1 MIWQDYRKLYANAL
15 KQYSPKFK
23 KELQNQVNTYCRT
36 QDYNAISDKALK
48 KTIYKLHLAM
58 GTKMALISESVVKK
72 SVKGVYVPME
82 FKSQKTDAFQYAI
95 IQVLQNDGLDQLAAD
110 ITDTTKEQ
118 IRRFLVESAQ
128 KNYTLPE
135 TIALL
140 RTSGIT
146 DYRAE
151 LIARTET
158 GRAANIGSM
167 VGATSTGLVTIKE
180 WIAARD
186 NRTRREPRDQ
196 TDHLIMDGV
205 KLSMN
210 EKFQV
215 PNIKGRLMGENGRY
229 DPMDHPCDSSASA
242 ANVCNCRCTL
252 GYEAVRG
259 PNGKLLTLEDNP
271 PIGRIAVIWDAL
283 KNLMGQSIAKL
294 IASLME

>member
-36 QDYNAISDKALK
+36 LDYNAISDKALK

-58 GTKMALISESVVKK
+58 GTKMALISESAVKK

-82 FKSQKTDAFQYAI
+82 FKSAKTDAFQYAI

-110 ITDTTKEQ
+110 ITNTTKEQ

-167 VGATSTGLVTIKE
+167 VGATSTGLVTVKE
-180 WIAARD
+180 WIAAKD
-186 NRTRREPRDQ
+186 NRTRRIPRDQ
-196 TDHLIMDGV
+196 FDHLNMDGT
-205 KLSMN
+205 K
-210 EKFQV
+210 
-215 PNIKGRLMGENGRY
+215 I
-229 DPMDHPCDSSASA
+229 PMDATFKLQNKKGGFDLMLHPCDSSGSA
-242 ANVCNCRCTL
+242 GDVCNCRCTL
-252 GYEAVRG
+252 GYEAQRDK
-259 PNGKLLTLEDNP
+259 NGKLLKLQDNP
-271 PIGRIAVIWDAL
+271 PKGNVGMIWGILTNAVGMQIG
-283 KNLMGQSIAKL
+283 NL
-294 IASLME
+294 IADLFE

>member
-36 QDYNAISDKALK
+36 LDYNKISDKALK

-110 ITDTTKEQ
+110 ITETTKEQ
-118 IRRFLVESAQ
+118 IRRFLIEAAQ
-128 KNYTLPE
+128 KNYTLAE

-167 VGATSTGLVTIKE
+167 VGATATGLVTVKE

-186 NRTRREPRDQ
+186 NRTRREPRDH
-196 TDHLIMDGV
+196 TDHLIMDGT
-205 KLSMN
+205 KLPM
-210 EKFQV
+210 EKQFQV
-215 PNIKGRLMGENGRY
+215 PNNQVGLGYEL
-229 DPMDHPCDSSASA
+229 MDHPCDSKASA

-259 PNGKLLTLEDNP
+259 ANGKLLTLADNP
-271 PIGRIAVIWDAL
+271 PMGRIGVIWNAL
-283 KNLMGQSIAKL
+283 QNVMGQAISKL
-294 IASLME
+294 IASLIQ

>member
-23 KELQNQVNTYCRT
+23 KELQKQVDTYCRT
-36 QDYNAISDKALK
+36 QNFNAISDKSLK

-58 GTKMALISESVVKK
+58 GTKMALISESAVKR
-72 SVKGVYVPME
+72 SVKGVYVPLE
-82 FKSQKTDAFQYAI
+82 YKSQKTDAFQYAI

-118 IRRFLVESAQ
+118 IRRFLIQSAE

-180 WIAARD
+180 WISARD
-186 NRTRREPRDQ
+186 NRTRREPRDH
-196 TDHLIMDGV
+196 TDHLNMDGV
-205 KLSMN
+205 KLPM
-210 EKFQV
+210 EKQFQV
-215 PNIKGRLMGENGRY
+215 PNNQVGLGYEL
-229 DPMDHPCDSSASA
+229 MDHPCDSKASA

-259 PNGKLLTLEDNP
+259 ANGKLLTLQDNP
-271 PIGRIAVIWDAL
+271 PMGRVAVIWNAL
-283 KNLMGQSIAKL
+283 QNVMGQAIGKL
-294 IASLME
+294 IASLIQ

>member
-36 QDYNAISDKALK
+36 LDYNKISDKALK

-58 GTKMALISESVVKK
+58 GTKMALISESIVKK
-72 SVKGVYVPME
+72 SVKGVYVPLE
-82 FKSQKTDAFQYAI
+82 YKSQKTDAFQYAI

-110 ITDTTKEQ
+110 ITNTTKEQ
-118 IRRFLVESAQ
+118 IRRFLIQSAEQ
-128 KNYTLPE
+128 NLTLPQ

-186 NRTRREPRDQ
+186 NRTRREPRDH
-196 TDHLIMDGV
+196 TDHLIMDGT
-205 KLSMN
+205 KLPM
-210 EKFQV
+210 EKQFQV
-215 PNIKGRLMGENGRY
+215 PNNQVGLGYEL
-229 DPMDHPCDSSASA
+229 MDHPCDSKASA

-259 PNGKLLTLEDNP
+259 ANGKLLTLADNP
-271 PIGRIAVIWDAL
+271 PMGRIAVIWNAL
-283 KNLMGQSIAKL
+283 QNVMGQAISKL
-294 IASLME
+294 IASLIQ

>member
-36 QDYNAISDKALK
+36 LDYNKISDKALK

-58 GTKMALISESVVKK
+58 GTKMALISESAVKK

-95 IQVLQNDGLDQLAAD
+95 IQVLQNDGLDQLASD
-110 ITDTTKEQ
+110 ITNTTKEQ
-118 IRRFLVESAQ
+118 IRRFLIESAQ

-180 WIAARD
+180 WIAAKD

-196 TDHLIMDGV
+196 TDHLIMDGT
-205 KLSMN
+205 KLPMN
-210 EKFQV
+210 AKFQV
-215 PNIKGRLMGENGRY
+215 PNIKGKLMGENGRY
-229 DPMDHPCDSSASA
+229 DPMDHPCDSKASA

-259 PNGKLLTLEDNP
+259 ANGKLLTLADNP
-271 PIGRIAVIWDAL
+271 PMGRIGVIWNAL
-283 KNLMGQSIAKL
+283 QNVMGQAISKL
-294 IASLME
+294 IASLIQ

>member
-36 QDYNAISDKALK
+36 LDYNKISDKALK

-58 GTKMALISESVVKK
+58 GTKMALISESAVKK

-95 IQVLQNDGLDQLAAD
+95 IQVLQNDGLDQLASD
-110 ITDTTKEQ
+110 ITNTTKEQ

-186 NRTRREPRDQ
+186 NRTRREPRNH
-196 TDHLIMDGV
+196 TDHLIMDGT
-205 KLSMN
+205 KLPM
-210 EKFQV
+210 EKQFQV
-215 PNIKGRLMGENGRY
+215 PNNQVGLGYEL
-229 DPMDHPCDSSASA
+229 MDHPCDSKASA

-259 PNGKLLTLEDNP
+259 ANGKLLTLADNP
-271 PIGRIAVIWDAL
+271 PMGRIGVIWNAL
-283 KNLMGQSIAKL
+283 QNVMGQAIGKL
-294 IASLME
+294 IASLIQ

>member
-23 KELQNQVNTYCRT
+23 KELQKQVDTYCRT
-36 QDYNAISDKALK
+36 QNFNAISDKSLK

-58 GTKMALISESVVKK
+58 GTKMALISESAVKK

-82 FKSQKTDAFQYAI
+82 YKSQKTDAFQYAI
-95 IQVLQNDGLDQLAAD
+95 IQVLQNDGLDKLASD

-118 IRRFLVESAQ
+118 IRRFLIESAQ

-140 RTSGIT
+140 KTSGIT

-186 NRTRREPRDQ
+186 NRTRREPRDH
-196 TDHLIMDGV
+196 TDHLIMDGT
-205 KLSMN
+205 KLPM
-210 EKFQV
+210 EKQFHV
-215 PNIKGRLMGENGRY
+215 PNNQVGLGYEL
-229 DPMDHPCDSSASA
+229 MDHPCDSKASA

-259 PNGKLLTLEDNP
+259 ANGKLLTLVDNP
-271 PIGRIAVIWDAL
+271 PMGRIAVIWNAL
-283 KNLMGQSIAKL
+283 QNVIGQTIGKL
-294 IASLME
+294 IASLIQ

>member
-36 QDYNAISDKALK
+36 LDYNKISDKALK

-82 FKSQKTDAFQYAI
+82 FKSAKTDAFQYAI

-110 ITDTTKEQ
+110 ITETTKEQ
-118 IRRFLVESAQ
+118 IRRFLIQSAEQ
-128 KNYTLPE
+128 NLTLPQ

-186 NRTRREPRDQ
+186 NRTRREPRDH
-196 TDHLIMDGV
+196 TDHLIMDGT
-205 KLSMN
+205 KLPM
-210 EKFQV
+210 EKQFQV
-215 PNIKGRLMGENGRY
+215 PNNQVGLGYEL
-229 DPMDHPCDSSASA
+229 MDHPCDSKASA

-259 PNGKLLTLEDNP
+259 ANGKLLTLADNP
-271 PIGRIAVIWDAL
+271 PMGRIGVIWNAL
-283 KNLMGQSIAKL
+283 QNVMGQAIGKL
-294 IASLME
+294 IASLIQ

>member
-36 QDYNAISDKALK
+36 QDYSKISDKALK

-58 GTKMALISESVVKK
+58 GTKMALISESAVKK

-82 FKSQKTDAFQYAI
+82 YKSAKTDAFQYAI

-186 NRTRREPRDQ
+186 NRTRREPRDH
-196 TDHLIMDGV
+196 TDHLIMDGT
-205 KLSMN
+205 KLPM
-210 EKFQV
+210 EKQFQV
-215 PNIKGRLMGENGRY
+215 PNNQVGLGYEL
-229 DPMDHPCDSSASA
+229 MDHPCDSKASA

-259 PNGKLLTLEDNP
+259 ANGKLLTLVDNP
-271 PIGRIAVIWDAL
+271 PMGRIAVIWNAL
-283 KNLMGQSIAKL
+283 QNVMGQAIGKL
-294 IASLME
+294 IASLIQ

>member
-36 QDYNAISDKALK
+36 QDYSKISDKALK

-58 GTKMALISESVVKK
+58 GTKMALISESAVKK

-82 FKSQKTDAFQYAI
+82 YKSAKTDAFQYAI

-118 IRRFLVESAQ
+118 IRRFLIQSAEQ
-128 KNYTLPE
+128 NLTLPQ

-158 GRAANIGSM
+158 GRAANIGSQI
-167 VGATSTGLVTIKE
+167 GATATGLVTLKE

-186 NRTRREPRDQ
+186 NRTRREPRDH

-205 KLSMN
+205 KLPM
-210 EKFQV
+210 EKQFQV
-215 PNIKGRLMGENGRY
+215 PNNQVGLGYEF
-229 DPMDHPCDSSASA
+229 MDHPCDSKASA

-259 PNGKLLTLEDNP
+259 ANGKLLTLADNP
-271 PIGRIAVIWDAL
+271 PMGRIGVIWNAL
-283 KNLMGQSIAKL
+283 QNVMGQAISKL
-294 IASLME
+294 IASLIQ

>member
-36 QDYNAISDKALK
+36 QDYNAISDKAIK

-58 GTKMALISESVVKK
+58 GTKMALISESAVKK

-82 FKSQKTDAFQYAI
+82 FKSAKTDAFQYAI

-110 ITDTTKEQ
+110 ITETTKEQ
-118 IRRFLVESAQ
+118 IRRFLIESVE
-128 KNYTLPE
+128 KNYTLTE

-167 VGATSTGLVTIKE
+167 VGATATGLVTLKE

-186 NRTRREPRDQ
+186 NRTRREPRDH
-196 TDHLIMDGV
+196 TDHLIMDGT
-205 KLSMN
+205 KLPM
-210 EKFQV
+210 EKQFQV
-215 PNIKGRLMGENGRY
+215 PNNQVGLGYEL
-229 DPMDHPCDSSASA
+229 MDHPCDSKASA

-259 PNGKLLTLEDNP
+259 ANGKLLTLEDNP
-271 PIGRIAVIWDAL
+271 PMGRIGVIWNAL
-283 KNLMGQSIAKL
+283 QNVMGQAIGKL
-294 IASLME
+294 IASLIG

>member
-36 QDYNAISDKALK
+36 LDYNKISDKALK

-58 GTKMALISESVVKK
+58 GTKMALISESAVKK

-82 FKSQKTDAFQYAI
+82 YKSAKTDAFQYAI

-110 ITDTTKEQ
+110 ITNTTKEQ
-118 IRRFLVESAQ
+118 IRRFLIQSAEQ
-128 KNYTLPE
+128 NLTLPQ

-186 NRTRREPRDQ
+186 NRTRREPRDH
-196 TDHLIMDGV
+196 TDHLIMDGT
-205 KLSMN
+205 KLPM
-210 EKFQV
+210 EKQFQV
-215 PNIKGRLMGENGRY
+215 PNNQVGLGYEL
-229 DPMDHPCDSSASA
+229 MDHPCDSKASA

-259 PNGKLLTLEDNP
+259 ANGKLLTLVDNP
-271 PIGRIAVIWDAL
+271 PMGRIGVIWNAL
-283 KNLMGQSIAKL
+283 QNVMGQAISKL
-294 IASLME
+294 IASLIQ

>member
-36 QDYNAISDKALK
+36 QDYNKISDKALK

-58 GTKMALISESVVKK
+58 GTKMALISESAVKK

-95 IQVLQNDGLDQLAAD
+95 IQVLQNDGLDKLAAD

-118 IRRFLVESAQ
+118 IRRYLIESAE
-128 KNYTLPE
+128 KNLTLPQ

-196 TDHLIMDGV
+196 TDHLIMDGT
-205 KLSMN
+205 KLPMN
-210 EKFQV
+210 AKFQV
-215 PNIKGRLMGENGRY
+215 PNIKGKLMGENGRY
-229 DPMDHPCDSSASA
+229 DPMDHPCDSKASA

-259 PNGKLLTLEDNP
+259 ANGKLLTLADNP
-271 PIGRIAVIWDAL
+271 PMGRIGVIWNAL
-283 KNLMGQSIAKL
+283 QNVIGQSIAKL
-294 IASLME
+294 IASLIQ

>member
-36 QDYNAISDKALK
+36 LDYNKISDKALK

-58 GTKMALISESVVKK
+58 GTKMALISESAVKK

-82 FKSQKTDAFQYAI
+82 FKSAKTDAFQFAI
-95 IQVLQNDGLDQLAAD
+95 IQVLQNDGLDKLAAD

-140 RTSGIT
+140 RTAGIT

-186 NRTRREPRDQ
+186 NRTRREPRDH
-196 TDHLIMDGV
+196 TDHLIMDGT
-205 KLSMN
+205 KLPM
-210 EKFQV
+210 EKQFHV
-215 PNIKGRLMGENGRY
+215 PNNQVGLGYEL
-229 DPMDHPCDSSASA
+229 MDHPCDSKASA

-259 PNGKLLTLEDNP
+259 ANGKLLTLADNP
-271 PIGRIAVIWDAL
+271 PMGRIGVIWNAL
-283 KNLMGQSIAKL
+283 QNVMGQAISKL
-294 IASLME
+294 IASLIQ

>member
-36 QDYNAISDKALK
+36 QDYSKISDKALK

-58 GTKMALISESVVKK
+58 GTKMALISESAVKR

-95 IQVLQNDGLDQLAAD
+95 IQVLQNDGLDKLAAD

-118 IRRFLVESAQ
+118 IRRFLIESAQ

-186 NRTRREPRDQ
+186 NRTRREPRDH
-196 TDHLIMDGV
+196 TDHLIMDGT
-205 KLSMN
+205 KLPM
-210 EKFQV
+210 EKQFQV
-215 PNIKGRLMGENGRY
+215 PNNQVGLGYEL
-229 DPMDHPCDSSASA
+229 MDHPCDSKASA

-259 PNGKLLTLEDNP
+259 ANGKLLTLVDNP
-271 PIGRIAVIWDAL
+271 PMGRIGVIWNAL
-283 KNLMGQSIAKL
+283 QNVMGQAIGKL
-294 IASLME
+294 IASLIQ

>member
-36 QDYNAISDKALK
+36 QNYNAISDKALK

-58 GTKMALISESVVKK
+58 GTKMALISESAVKK

-110 ITDTTKEQ
+110 ITETTKEQ
-118 IRRFLVESAQ
+118 IRRFLIESVE
-128 KNYTLPE
+128 KNYTLTE

-167 VGATSTGLVTIKE
+167 VGATATGLVILKE

-186 NRTRREPRDQ
+186 NRTRREPRDH
-196 TDHLIMDGV
+196 TDHLIMDGT
-205 KLSMN
+205 KLPM
-210 EKFQV
+210 EKQFQV
-215 PNIKGRLMGENGRY
+215 PNNQVGLGYEL
-229 DPMDHPCDSSASA
+229 MDHPCDSKASA

-259 PNGKLLTLEDNP
+259 ANGKLLTLADNP
-271 PIGRIAVIWDAL
+271 PMGRIAVIWNAL
-283 KNLMGQSIAKL
+283 QNVMGQAIGKL
-294 IASLME
+294 IASLIQ

>member
-36 QDYNAISDKALK
+36 QDYNKISDKALK

-58 GTKMALISESVVKK
+58 GTKMALISESAVKK
-72 SVKGVYVPME
+72 SVKGVYLPME

-95 IQVLQNDGLDQLAAD
+95 IQVLQNDGLDQLATD
-110 ITDTTKEQ
+110 ITNTTKEQ
-118 IRRFLVESAQ
+118 IRRFLIESAQ

-180 WIAARD
+180 WIAAKD
-186 NRTRREPRDQ
+186 NRTRREPRNH

-205 KLSMN
+205 KLPM
-210 EKFQV
+210 EKQFHV
-215 PNIKGRLMGENGRY
+215 PNNQVGLGYEL
-229 DPMDHPCDSSASA
+229 MDHPCDSKASA

-259 PNGKLLTLEDNP
+259 ANGKLLTLVDNP
-271 PIGRIAVIWDAL
+271 PMGRIAVIWNAL
-283 KNLMGQSIAKL
+283 QNVIGQTIGKL
-294 IASLME
+294 IASLIQ

>member
-36 QDYNAISDKALK
+36 LDYNKISDKALK

-110 ITDTTKEQ
+110 ITETTKEQ
-118 IRRFLVESAQ
+118 IRRFLIQSAEQ
-128 KNYTLPE
+128 NLTLPQ

-167 VGATSTGLVTIKE
+167 VGATATGLVTIKE

-186 NRTRREPRDQ
+186 NRTRREPRDH
-196 TDHLIMDGV
+196 TDHLIMDGT
-205 KLSMN
+205 KLPM
-210 EKFQV
+210 EKQFQV
-215 PNIKGRLMGENGRY
+215 PNNQVGLGYEL
-229 DPMDHPCDSSASA
+229 MDHPCDSKASA

-259 PNGKLLTLEDNP
+259 ANGKLLTLADNP
-271 PIGRIAVIWDAL
+271 PMGRIGVIWNAL
-283 KNLMGQSIAKL
+283 QNVMGQAIGKL
-294 IASLME
+294 IASLIQ

>member
-36 QDYNAISDKALK
+36 QDYSKISDKALK

-58 GTKMALISESVVKK
+58 GTKMALISESAVKR

-167 VGATSTGLVTIKE
+167 VGATATGLVTIKE

-186 NRTRREPRDQ
+186 NRTRREPRDH
-196 TDHLIMDGV
+196 TDHLIMDGT
-205 KLSMN
+205 KLPM
-210 EKFQV
+210 EKQFQV
-215 PNIKGRLMGENGRY
+215 PNNQVGLGYEL
-229 DPMDHPCDSSASA
+229 MDHPCDSKASA

-259 PNGKLLTLEDNP
+259 ADGKLLTLEDNP
-271 PIGRIAVIWDAL
+271 PMGRIAVIWNAL
-283 KNLMGQSIAKL
+283 QNVMGQAIGKL
-294 IASLME
+294 IASLIG

>member
-36 QDYNAISDKALK
+36 QNFNAISDKALK

-58 GTKMALISESVVKK
+58 GTKMAQISESVVKR
-72 SVKGVYVPME
+72 SVKGVYVPFE

-95 IQVLQNDGLDQLAAD
+95 IQVLQNDGLDQLASD
-110 ITDTTKEQ
+110 ITNTTKEQ
-118 IRRFLVESAQ
+118 IRRFLIQSAKQ
-128 KNYTLPE
+128 NLTMPE

-140 RTSGIT
+140 RTAGIT

-180 WIAARD
+180 WISARD
-186 NRTRREPRDQ
+186 NRTRREPRDH
-196 TDHLIMDGV
+196 TDHYNMDGV
-205 KLSMN
+205 KLPM
-210 EKFQV
+210 EKQFHV
-215 PNIKGRLMGENGRY
+215 PNNQVGLGYEL
-229 DPMDHPCDSSASA
+229 MDHPCDSKASA

-259 PNGKLLTLEDNP
+259 ANGKLLTLAENP
-271 PIGRIAVIWDAL
+271 PIGRVAVIWNAL
-283 KNLMGQSIAKL
+283 QNVIGQTIGKL
-294 IASLME
+294 IASLIQ

>member
-36 QDYNAISDKALK
+36 LDYNKISDKALK

-58 GTKMALISESVVKK
+58 GTKMALISESAVKK

-95 IQVLQNDGLDQLAAD
+95 IQVLQNDGLDKLAAD

-118 IRRFLVESAQ
+118 IRRFLIQSAE
-128 KNYTLPE
+128 KNYTLPQ

-186 NRTRREPRDQ
+186 NRTRREPRDH
-196 TDHLIMDGV
+196 TDHLIMDGT
-205 KLSMN
+205 KLPM
-210 EKFQV
+210 EKQFQV
-215 PNIKGRLMGENGRY
+215 PNNQKGLGYEL
-229 DPMDHPCDSSASA
+229 MDHPCDSKASA

-259 PNGKLLTLEDNP
+259 ANGKLLTLADNP
-271 PIGRIAVIWDAL
+271 PMGRIAVIWNAL
-283 KNLMGQSIAKL
+283 QNVMGQAISKL
-294 IASLME
+294 IASLIQ

>member
-36 QDYNAISDKALK
+36 LDYNKISDKALK

-58 GTKMALISESVVKK
+58 GTKMALISESAVKK

-186 NRTRREPRDQ
+186 NRTRREPRDH
-196 TDHLIMDGV
+196 TDHLIMDGT
-205 KLSMN
+205 KLPM
-210 EKFQV
+210 EKQFQV
-215 PNIKGRLMGENGRY
+215 PNNQVGLGYEL
-229 DPMDHPCDSSASA
+229 MDHPCDSKASA

-259 PNGKLLTLEDNP
+259 ANGKLLTLADNP
-271 PIGRIAVIWDAL
+271 PMGRIAVIWNAL
-283 KNLMGQSIAKL
+283 QNLMGQAIGKL
-294 IASLME
+294 IASLIQ

>member
-23 KELQNQVNTYCRT
+23 KELQKQVDTYCRT
-36 QDYNAISDKALK
+36 QNFNAISDKALK

-58 GTKMALISESVVKK
+58 GTKMAQISESAVKR

-118 IRRFLVESAQ
+118 IRRFLIQSAE

-180 WIAARD
+180 WISARD
-186 NRTRREPRDQ
+186 NRTRREPRDH
-196 TDHLIMDGV
+196 TDHLNMDGV
-205 KLSMN
+205 KLPM
-210 EKFQV
+210 EKQFQV
-215 PNIKGRLMGENGRY
+215 PNNQVGLGYEL
-229 DPMDHPCDSSASA
+229 MDHPCDSKASA

-259 PNGKLLTLEDNP
+259 ANGKLLTLADNP
-271 PIGRIAVIWDAL
+271 PMGRIAVIWNAL
-283 KNLMGQSIAKL
+283 QNVMGQAIGKL
-294 IASLME
+294 IASLIQ